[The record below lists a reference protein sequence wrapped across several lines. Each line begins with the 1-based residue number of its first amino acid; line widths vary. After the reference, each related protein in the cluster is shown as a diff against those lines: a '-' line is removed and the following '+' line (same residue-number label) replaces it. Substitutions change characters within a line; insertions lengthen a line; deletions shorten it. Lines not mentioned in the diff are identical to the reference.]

1 MSPGDYAFVHGGLL
15 ISVGVT
21 AFGTFL
27 IIKYDWPNFSKK
39 K

>member
-1 MSPGDYAFVHGGLL
+1 MSLGDYALVHGGLL

-21 AFGTFL
+21 AFGTVL
-27 IIKYDWPNFSKK
+27 IIKYDWPNVSKK